1 MQEAEV
7 AEPCVTQQGITLQVR
22 AVIAFKVGD
31 DNESIANAGRRFLD
45 DQDSMP
51 ELVGRIFAG
60 HLRSVVGS
68 MTVEDIIR
76 ERQKLAA
83 EVLDASKPEMAKLG
97 FVVDAFQIESI
108 DDGQAG
114 YIKALS
120 QPHIAAVNQN
130 AQYAQA
136 QADQA
141 SSKVRQESDRN
152 QADYQQQTAVAKAE
166 YQAQI
171 DRAQQ
176 TAAQAGPLAQA
187 KAQQDVLSEQAKVAQ
202 AQAELRRQQL
212 VAEVVRPAEA
222 EAEKVRTLAKA
233 NADAIRLQA
242 EATAS
247 SGGVVLERML
257 VEKMPEILGA
267 AAGELRQANV
277 TILNGSAGLGDL
289 VAGLA
294 AQATSIL
301 EIVRKGN
308 GKAADVFAASL
319 SAGVTQEPGCGA
331 CPRADQALRTN
342 NAGAFSA
349 IGPEGRH
356 AAVSRSKFLAGKA
369 PGQVPSAR
377 RKRQA
382 PRGLA
387 PAVLPGRAGLQRR
400 PARRRRRPRSPHSGS
415 GRLDTATSPTPGCW
429 RRMRS
434 TAMGHTFSP
443 L

>member
-1 MQEAEV
+1 MFGWHVPSPNEAMLISGGKRRGDAPFRIVVGHGAFVMPVRSKAYLLTLAKQEAEV

-31 DNESIANAGRRFLD
+31 DDESISNAGRRFMD
-45 DQDSMP
+45 DQNSMP

-60 HLRSVVGS
+60 HLRAIVGS

-76 ERQKLAA
+76 ERQKLASA
-83 EVLDASKPEMAKLG
+83 VLDASKPEMAKLG
-97 FVVDAFQIESI
+97 LVVDAFQIESI

-114 YIKALS
+114 YIRAMS
-120 QPHIAAVNQN
+120 QPHIAAVNQL
-130 AQYAQA
+130 AQIAQA

-152 QADYQQQTAVAKAE
+152 QAEYMQETAVAKAQ

-176 TAAQAGPLAQA
+176 TASQAGPLAQA
-187 KAQQDVLSEQAKVAQ
+187 KAQQETLTEQAKVAT

-233 NADAIRLQA
+233 QADAIRLQA
-242 EATAS
+242 EATATS
-247 SGGVVLERML
+247 NGVVLERML

-277 TILNGSAGLGDL
+277 TILNGSEGLGDL

-294 AQATSIL
+294 SQATSIL
-301 EIVRKGN
+301 DIVRRGN
-308 GKAADVFAASL
+308 GKFSALVPASTADGPAAVGAGAAPARTG
-319 SAGVTQEPGCGA
+319 SAGTGS
-331 CPRADQALRTN
+331 
-342 NAGAFSA
+342 AGT
-349 IGPEGRH
+349 
-356 AAVSRSKFLAGKA
+356 
-369 PGQVPSAR
+369 
-377 RKRQA
+377 
-382 PRGLA
+382 
-387 PAVLPGRAGLQRR
+387 
-400 PARRRRRPRSPHSGS
+400 GS
-415 GRLDTATSPTPGCW
+415 
-429 RRMRS
+429 
-434 TAMGHTFSP
+434 
-443 L
+443 

>member
-1 MQEAEV
+1 MFAWHVPSPNEAMLISGGRRHGDAPFRIIVGHGAFAVPIRNKTYFLTLAMQEAEV

-130 AQYAQA
+130 ANIAQA

-176 TAAQAGPLAQA
+176 TAAQSGPLAQA

-202 AQAELRRQQL
+202 AQAALRRQQL

-319 SAGVTQEPGCGA
+319 SAGVSQEPG
-331 CPRADQALRTN
+331 
-342 NAGAFSA
+342 AG
-349 IGPEGRH
+349 PP
-356 AAVSRSKFLAGKA
+356 AG
-369 PGQVPSAR
+369 
-377 RKRQA
+377 
-382 PRGLA
+382 
-387 PAVLPGRAGLQRR
+387 
-400 PARRRRRPRSPHSGS
+400 
-415 GRLDTATSPTPGCW
+415 
-429 RRMRS
+429 
-434 TAMGHTFSP
+434 
-443 L
+443 